1 MASENFVSSFTESRQ
16 RTPNVCCFCHTQGA
30 RHVLVKEVSQREAQP
45 QSAVIMAEGP
55 VPQRGSSQAE
65 SQSWA
70 EWTEQLQAYV
80 AWVNSQLKK
89 RAGCRI
95 VSDLRRDMQDGVAF
109 AQLVEILSGETLP
122 HVDYSPNSLGTMK
135 QNVEIV
141 LQFMQTHRIR
151 MHQTSAKDIVEGN
164 LKAVMRLILAL
175 AAYFK
180 PSSVKSSSSS
190 AQQQYHGR
198 REGRYHGDVGHRRSP
213 ASTPDR
219 QPPRYEDL
227 VRSPPASMSPQSRPP
242 TQEPDVLPRRDSS
255 DTAQGLSSGDE
266 GSRASWQDLLEQHL
280 DLESQMEEAKD
291 TVVKLQQLLLQGEE
305 EGEGVRPLLE
315 GVNPE
320 EQVVLLQ
327 SRLDQREVEC
337 DHLRK
342 DLSRAKQE
350 NINLHGTKVGLQ
362 SRLTEQDN
370 SLLEMKNEL
379 LRLGFVMEQFEAD
392 KAELQRKVD
401 EKNKMLTDLRRQLTE
416 KDRQLDEQQ
425 AKLEEAERKLTQ
437 ANSSKGKDNVSS
449 PVYNGV
455 PTALPPGEEL
465 QVVREALRGLRSC
478 FQVNN
483 PQHHTIDTL
492 EQSIATLM
500 ERLRFLESQRLIASQ
515 KESLANRMKPAS
527 PKPQDMALSPTSRQ
541 RSNGVESNG
550 TVQGTKI
557 LYFTEK
563 TVTPFMTSISK
574 KLGDITL
581 RDFKEVFDRQGSFRF
596 HFKALDPEFGT
607 VKEEVCQD
615 EDIIPGWEGKI
626 VAWIEECDRTG
637 ETTEVYRTATRP
649 YTTNV
654 ESYRAVNPVLSVEP
668 NLLSCHIHE
677 RSATSQSLVQAA
689 WKPPS
694 RVGVI
699 YLAGSCIWLDT
710 GSTKRETRPM
720 EPRPR
725 SRCFPHHY
733 APLHSDKVF
742 DVKTRTRKVPKFC
755 SLQSRFFSL
764 VSRLQHSG
772 VPAAVSCVRA
782 NMALCTHAVS
792 KQHVSTT
799 SPLPPTCSTAGQ
811 VLLKK
816 FRAVHVC

>member
-1 MASENFVSSFTESRQ
+1 
-16 RTPNVCCFCHTQGA
+16 
-30 RHVLVKEVSQREAQP
+30 
-45 QSAVIMAEGP
+45 MAEGP

-190 AQQQYHGR
+190 AQQYSRSQHRNTSVAAAAGAAAALADARKDAASAGRQYHGR

-437 ANSSKGKDNVSS
+437 ANSSKVKDNVSS

-455 PTALPPGEEL
+455 PALPPGEEL

-527 PKPQDMALSPTSRQ
+527 PKPQDTALSPTSRQ

-550 TVQGTKI
+550 TAQGTKI

-626 VAWIEECDRTG
+626 VAWIEE
-637 ETTEVYRTATRP
+637 VRP
-649 YTTNV
+649 
-654 ESYRAVNPVLSVEP
+654 
-668 NLLSCHIHE
+668 
-677 RSATSQSLVQAA
+677 
-689 WKPPS
+689 
-694 RVGVI
+694 
-699 YLAGSCIWLDT
+699 
-710 GSTKRETRPM
+710 
-720 EPRPR
+720 
-725 SRCFPHHY
+725 
-733 APLHSDKVF
+733 
-742 DVKTRTRKVPKFC
+742 
-755 SLQSRFFSL
+755 
-764 VSRLQHSG
+764 
-772 VPAAVSCVRA
+772 
-782 NMALCTHAVS
+782 
-792 KQHVSTT
+792 
-799 SPLPPTCSTAGQ
+799 
-811 VLLKK
+811 
-816 FRAVHVC
+816 

>member
-1 MASENFVSSFTESRQ
+1 
-16 RTPNVCCFCHTQGA
+16 
-30 RHVLVKEVSQREAQP
+30 
-45 QSAVIMAEGP
+45 MAEGP
-55 VPQRGSSQAE
+55 GAQRGQGE

-109 AQLVEILSGETLP
+109 AQLVEILSGETLL
-122 HVDYSPNSLGTMK
+122 HVDYSPNSLGSMK

-180 PSSVKSSSSS
+180 PSSVKSS
-190 AQQQYHGR
+190 AQQYSRSQQRNTSVAAAAGAAAALADARKDAASAGRQYHSR
-198 REGRYHGDVGHRRSP
+198 REPRHHGDVGRHRSP

-242 TQEPDVLPRRDSS
+242 TLEPDVLPRRDSDS
-255 DTAQGLSSGDE
+255 TQGLSSGDE

-280 DLESQMEEAKD
+280 DLESQVEEAKE
-291 TVVKLQQLLLQGEE
+291 TVAKLQHLLLEGEE
-305 EGEGVRPLLE
+305 EGEGVGQMLE

-320 EQVVLLQ
+320 EHVVLLQ

-350 NINLHGTKVGLQ
+350 NMNLHGTKVGLQ
-362 SRLTEQDN
+362 SRLAEQDN

-437 ANSSKGKDNVSS
+437 ANSSKAKDNVSSS

-455 PTALPPGEEL
+455 PAALPPGEEL

-500 ERLRFLESQRLIASQ
+500 ERLRFLESQRLIANQ

-527 PKPQDMALSPTSRQ
+527 PKPQDIALSPTSRQ
-541 RSNGVESNG
+541 RSNGVETNG
-550 TVQGTKI
+550 STQGTKI

-626 VAWIEECDRTG
+626 VAWIEE
-637 ETTEVYRTATRP
+637 VRP
-649 YTTNV
+649 
-654 ESYRAVNPVLSVEP
+654 
-668 NLLSCHIHE
+668 
-677 RSATSQSLVQAA
+677 
-689 WKPPS
+689 
-694 RVGVI
+694 
-699 YLAGSCIWLDT
+699 
-710 GSTKRETRPM
+710 
-720 EPRPR
+720 
-725 SRCFPHHY
+725 
-733 APLHSDKVF
+733 
-742 DVKTRTRKVPKFC
+742 
-755 SLQSRFFSL
+755 
-764 VSRLQHSG
+764 
-772 VPAAVSCVRA
+772 
-782 NMALCTHAVS
+782 
-792 KQHVSTT
+792 
-799 SPLPPTCSTAGQ
+799 
-811 VLLKK
+811 
-816 FRAVHVC
+816 